1 MAAESDIID
10 CIQLINSDNVG
21 PITFYKLLGIHK
33 TPRAALEALPAYKK
47 FRLFARGKAELELKR
62 AEEKGIRILTFGD
75 KDYPQALRQIDDAPP
90 VLYARGDVSL
100 LNRPLSLSI
109 VGARNASINGRKT
122 ASRIA
127 YELTQNGVLTISGM
141 ARGIDAAAHKGALYA
156 LEQKGFTAAVLGTG
170 VDVPYPQ
177 ENLKLYEQICVQ
189 GVVLSEFPLGTT
201 PQANNFPRRNRIV
214 AALSLGTLVA
224 EATLN
229 SGSLITAR
237 MALEQGKDI
246 FAIPGAP
253 ADGRSQGPNKLIKD
267 GAILVENAED
277 ILRILCE
284 NNRGEVFRHMQEAAT
299 QEKNRQTSLDFAAAD
314 TNLCPQNPPKIKII
328 DYLNHD
334 GVYVDEIIRASNMDA
349 AAVAL
354 ELLELEMAGRII
366 RLPGNK
372 AALIK

>member
-1 MAAESDIID
+1 MVAENDIID
-10 CIQLINSDNVG
+10 CIQLINSDNIG
-21 PITFYKLLGIHK
+21 PVTFYKLLEIHK

-47 FRLFARGKAELELKR
+47 FGLYPRSKAELELKR
-62 AEEKGIRILTFGD
+62 AEEKRIRILTFGD
-75 KDYPQALRQIDDAPP
+75 KEYPQALRQIDDAPP

-100 LNRPLSLSI
+100 LSKPLSLSV

-127 YELTQNGVLTISGM
+127 YDLTQNGVLIISGM

-156 LEQKGFTAAVLGTG
+156 LEQQGPTAAVLGTG
-170 VDVPYPQ
+170 VDIPYPQ
-177 ENLKLYEQICVQ
+177 ENFKLYEQICEQ

-224 EATLN
+224 EATFN

-237 MALEQGKDI
+237 LALEQGKDI

-253 ADGRSQGPNKLIKD
+253 SDGRSHGPNKLIKD
-267 GAILVENAED
+267 GAMLVENAED

-284 NNRGEVFRHMQEAAT
+284 NNRGEVLRQIRET
-299 QEKNRQTSLDFAAAD
+299 DKQEKTRQPRLDFGTED
-314 TNLCPQNPPKIKII
+314 TNFCPQNTSKIKII